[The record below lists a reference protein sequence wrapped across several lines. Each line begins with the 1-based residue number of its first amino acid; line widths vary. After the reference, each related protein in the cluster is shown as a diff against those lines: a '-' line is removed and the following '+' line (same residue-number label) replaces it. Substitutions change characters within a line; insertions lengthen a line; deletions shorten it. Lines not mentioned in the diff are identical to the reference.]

1 MRGNRCNIAYRWYC
15 KLNLDD
21 KVPDHSSLSN
31 IRDRYGEEVFEKFFN
46 KVVEKCR
53 EYGLVKGERVMTD
66 STLIDADA
74 SLESNS
80 CKRYRKSKNRN
91 LDKK

>member
-1 MRGNRCNIAYRWYC
+1 M
-15 KLNLDD
+15 
-21 KVPDHSSLSN
+21 PDHSSLSN

-74 SLESNS
+74 SLESIVAKDIEKAKTETLVKMKGS
-80 CKRYRKSKNRN
+80 QLIRCLRLK
-91 LDKK
+91 